1 MKIKFGD
8 LVRVDGS
15 ATEEIIVKS
24 ALPNKAK
31 DILIGGGI
39 TLVGVVY
46 LCYTAFKNGV
56 DKTAKAEQRA
66 CKNAGYLN
74 ELTAKY
80 TGRRVSAGPSEATA
94 IGNIIVQMLHDK
106 TFKSLPE
113 ARTCIGE
120 SFDVKIYEN

>member
-31 DILIGGGI
+31 DILIGGGM
-39 TLVGVVY
+39 TLVGAVY

-56 DKTAKAEQRA
+56 DETAKAEQRA

-74 ELTAKY
+74 EEGWVAVIISDLAKQL
-80 TGRRVSAGPSEATA
+80 R
-94 IGNIIVQMLHDK
+94 
-106 TFKSLPE
+106 
-113 ARTCIGE
+113 GE
-120 SFDVKIYEN
+120 E

>member
-31 DILIGGGI
+31 DILIGGGMI
-39 TLVGVVY
+39 LLGVGY
-46 LCYTAFKNGV
+46 LCSAAFKNGV
-56 DKTAKAEQRA
+56 DETAKAEQRA

-74 ELTAKY
+74 EEGWVAVIMSDLAKQL
-80 TGRRVSAGPSEATA
+80 R
-94 IGNIIVQMLHDK
+94 
-106 TFKSLPE
+106 
-113 ARTCIGE
+113 GE
-120 SFDVKIYEN
+120 E

>member
-56 DKTAKAEQRA
+56 DISLYEYEGENKLIIYDDKQS
-66 CKNAGYLN
+66 YLVN
-74 ELTAKY
+74 L
-80 TGRRVSAGPSEATA
+80 
-94 IGNIIVQMLHDK
+94 Q
-106 TFKSLPE
+106 SL
-113 ARTCIGE
+113 
-120 SFDVKIYEN
+120 FQ

>member
-1 MKIKFGD
+1 MKIKFGY
-8 LVRVDGS
+8 LTGADGGT
-15 ATEEIIVKS
+15 TEDIIVKS

-31 DILIGGGI
+31 DVLIGGGMI
-39 TLVGVVY
+39 LFGVAY

-56 DKTAKAEQRA
+56 NEAAIAEQRVY
-66 CKNAGYLN
+66 KNAGYLN

-80 TGRRVSAGPSEATA
+80 TGRKVSAGPSEATA
-94 IGNIIVQMLHDK
+94 IGNIIVQMLYDG